1 VKDIVARYNIPAT
14 NIGTFRYCTYKKTGS
29 GTFVSMEKL
38 YDEYQIGMWYDDA
51 AKQTFLSGTGR
62 FYNKI

>member
-1 VKDIVARYNIPAT
+1 
-14 NIGTFRYCTYKKTGS
+14 
-29 GTFVSMEKL
+29 MEKL
-38 YDEYQIGMWYDDA
+38 YDEYQIGMWYDEA